1 MINSDNIK
9 TEQIWHDLDE
19 ILADLNVK
27 NLAKQHLESCN
38 FKLRGYWDS
47 KNEYYEEIIFVSPI
61 LAKLSSSSI
70 GTTYTENSSSRWVKL
85 RFLLKIDSSAD
96 GDNGV
101 SDDED
106 DEIGD
111 LILVLDENLQ
121 IVDENWI
128 IDVES
133 PFVIA
138 KQKTDLQH
146 FDIE

>member
-1 MINSDNIK
+1 MSVNLKSQK
-9 TEQIWHDLDE
+9 IWEDLDK
-19 ILADLNVK
+19 ILADLDLK
-27 NLAKQHLESCN
+27 NLVKRHLESCN
-38 FKLRGYWDS
+38 FKLRGYWDN
-47 KNEYYEEIIFVSPI
+47 KDKYYEEIIFVSPI

-85 RFLLKIDSSAD
+85 RFLLKTDKSAE
-96 GDNGV
+96 GDNGF

-128 IDVES
+128 VDVES
-133 PFVIA
+133 PFVVA

>member
-9 TEQIWHDLDE
+9 TEQICHELDK
-19 ILADLNVK
+19 ILADLDVK

-47 KNEYYEEIIFVSPI
+47 KNEY
-61 LAKLSSSSI
+61 K
-70 GTTYTENSSSRWVKL
+70 
-85 RFLLKIDSSAD
+85 
-96 GDNGV
+96 
-101 SDDED
+101 D

-133 PFVIA
+133 PFVLA
-138 KQKTDLQH
+138 KQKTNLQH
-146 FDIE
+146 FNIE